1 MAFSLKEGTKL
12 IELARKSIKYF
23 FATETIMKDNHQEK
37 FSEKQGV
44 FVSLHDEF
52 RELRGCIGFPFPVMP
67 LWNAV
72 IDTSV
77 SAAFKDPRFNPLK
90 IEELDKVKLE
100 ISVLSVPEEIKE
112 KKELI
117 LKKIKIGENGL
128 IIKMHGNSG
137 LLLPQVATE
146 WKYNSKEF
154 LEQTCVKAGLDK
166 QDWKKKECKIL
177 KFQAQIFKEEKDK
190 VIEVKNSTC

>member
-1 MAFSLKEGTKL
+1 
-12 IELARKSIKYF
+12 
-23 FATETIMKDNHQEK
+23 
-37 FSEKQGV
+37 
-44 FVSLHDEF
+44 
-52 RELRGCIGFPFPVMP
+52 
-67 LWNAV
+67 
-72 IDTSV
+72 
-77 SAAFKDPRFNPLK
+77 
-90 IEELDKVKLE
+90 
-100 ISVLSVPEEIKE
+100 
-112 KKELI
+112 
-117 LKKIKIGENGL
+117 
-128 IIKMHGNSG
+128 MHGNSG